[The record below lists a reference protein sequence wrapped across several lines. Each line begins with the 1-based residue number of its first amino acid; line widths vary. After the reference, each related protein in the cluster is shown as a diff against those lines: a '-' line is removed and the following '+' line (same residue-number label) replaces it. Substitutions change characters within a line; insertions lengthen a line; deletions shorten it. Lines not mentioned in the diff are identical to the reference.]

1 MFPVSLS
8 ILASFMSAVT
18 ILGTATEMYRFGTQ
32 YMVIILSYF
41 IVIPSAAYLYM
52 PIFYRLEVTSAYE
65 VRNIPFHSLYL
76 LLHGVFVTESQEEYP
91 YIHGCFAVRGLL
103 PIMKLLCYCS
113 TLRDVS
119 VRRAALWQLS
129 SSHYKW

>member
-32 YMVIILSYF
+32 YMVIMLSYF

-52 PIFYRLEVTSAYE
+52 PVFYRLEVTSAYE
-65 VRNIPFHSLYL
+65 VRCQSRPHEFFLINAFFSL
-76 LLHGVFVTESQEEYP
+76 
-91 YIHGCFAVRGLL
+91 
-103 PIMKLLCYCS
+103 
-113 TLRDVS
+113 
-119 VRRAALWQLS
+119 
-129 SSHYKW
+129 